1 VRGLDAKRGETGRG
15 RRRKRSRPAPI
26 EQRVLLTAVLC
37 LLALGAVMVYSA
49 SSATSLLLGES
60 DGTMY
65 LIRYVV
71 LGAIGL
77 VVMQLLARRG
87 LAAARRLTPFL
98 LGISFLLVIAV
109 KVPGVGIEVNGAQRW
124 LGVGPVQFQPAE
136 LLKISLVLYAA
147 GLIADR
153 PRRVRTFKGLVNPLL
168 VVVGGAC
175 ALVALQPDL
184 GTALVIAFTM
194 GALLVVA
201 GVPLRY
207 LAAIGAGAAVL
218 ILAYSAIEPYRMARL
233 TAFIDPWAD
242 ATGTG
247 FQSVQ
252 GEIAIGSGGLLGLGP
267 GQSVQKVFYLP
278 EAHTDFILAVL
289 GEELGFMGIA
299 ALLSLY
305 GMIAFAG
312 LRAARRA
319 PNVYAKLVAAGLT
332 SLLVC
337 QAILNVFTVLGIA
350 PLTGVPLPLISYG
363 STNLIVVLA
372 SMGLLLNIASG
383 RERHLR
389 AVDRGR
395 RGGARG
401 GRRTSDADRDRRR
414 RDRRARRTG
423 AHRRRRAAS

>member
-1 VRGLDAKRGETGRG
+1 
-15 RRRKRSRPAPI
+15 
-26 EQRVLLTAVLC
+26 
-37 LLALGAVMVYSA
+37 
-49 SSATSLLLGES
+49 
-60 DGTMY
+60 
-65 LIRYVV
+65 
-71 LGAIGL
+71 
-77 VVMQLLARRG
+77 
-87 LAAARRLTPFL
+87 
-98 LGISFLLVIAV
+98 
-109 KVPGVGIEVNGAQRW
+109 
-124 LGVGPVQFQPAE
+124 
-136 LLKISLVLYAA
+136 VLYAA

-414 RDRRARRTG
+414 RDRRAHRTG

>member
-1 VRGLDAKRGETGRG
+1 MRGLDAKRGETGRG

-147 GLIADR
+147 GLIADK

-289 GEELGFMGIA
+289 GEELGFMG
-299 ALLSLY
+299 
-305 GMIAFAG
+305 
-312 LRAARRA
+312 
-319 PNVYAKLVAAGLT
+319 N
-332 SLLVC
+332 
-337 QAILNVFTVLGIA
+337 AII
-350 PLTGVPLPLISYG
+350 P
-363 STNLIVVLA
+363 
-372 SMGLLLNIASG
+372 
-383 RERHLR
+383 
-389 AVDRGR
+389 
-395 RGGARG
+395 
-401 GRRTSDADRDRRR
+401 
-414 RDRRARRTG
+414 
-423 AHRRRRAAS
+423 